1 MKVVSMRKTA
11 AVALAALL
19 SVAMVGSASAG
30 NKAGYDHKGNGKGY
44 GKLIKKECGVS
55 FGQLRKMAPHP
66 VTPSK
71 SARYFVESGE
81 LYEHCEGGEYRP
93 PENG

>member
-71 SARYFVESGE
+71 GARYFVESGE